1 MSGALRI
8 RLLAWRDLLRHYGA
22 VFAQAWRQRDLMV
35 LDRYRVEEAQFLPAA
50 LSLRET
56 PLSPVPRITAWLLI
70 GFCAGA
76 LVWAFVGHI
85 DIVVMAQG
93 RTVPGARTKLIQ
105 PLESAKVRE
114 IRVAEGQR
122 VKRAQVLV
130 VLDTVGAEA
139 DTARAHE
146 DRVAAGLQR
155 ARAMALL
162 ASVDGARV
170 PVLAQVPG
178 ATPQQMAAAQAHA
191 QAQAQELASK
201 LARLDAEIARR
212 IAEEVSVAAAITRVQ
227 DALPSAREQASDYQ
241 QLLLQEQVSKHA
253 TLDKVQRV
261 LDLEGE
267 LAQQRAKRNESRAAL
282 AEGRA
287 QRVALQTETRRTWLD
302 ALADATQ
309 RLSAYEQEWVK
320 AKARSALAELT
331 APVDG
336 TVQQLAIHTVGG
348 VVTAAQTLMVLV
360 PDGEEL
366 VVEAVLEN
374 KDVGFVH
381 AGQEAQV
388 KVDAFSYTK
397 YGTVPGQVI
406 SVSQDAVNDE
416 KRGLVYTAQIA
427 LYQSTLLVEGKQV
440 RLSPGLS
447 TTVEIKTGKRRLI
460 EYFLSPLL
468 QYQQESLRE
477 R

>member
-1 MSGALRI
+1 
-8 RLLAWRDLLRHYGA
+8 
-22 VFAQAWRQRDLMV
+22 
-35 LDRYRVEEAQFLPAA
+35 
-50 LSLRET
+50 
-56 PLSPVPRITAWLLI
+56 
-70 GFCAGA
+70 
-76 LVWAFVGHI
+76 
-85 DIVVMAQG
+85 
-93 RTVPGARTKLIQ
+93 
-105 PLESAKVRE
+105 
-114 IRVAEGQR
+114 
-122 VKRAQVLV
+122 
-130 VLDTVGAEA
+130 
-139 DTARAHE
+139 
-146 DRVAAGLQR
+146 
-155 ARAMALL
+155 
-162 ASVDGARV
+162 
-170 PVLAQVPG
+170 
-178 ATPQQMAAAQAHA
+178 MAAAQAHA